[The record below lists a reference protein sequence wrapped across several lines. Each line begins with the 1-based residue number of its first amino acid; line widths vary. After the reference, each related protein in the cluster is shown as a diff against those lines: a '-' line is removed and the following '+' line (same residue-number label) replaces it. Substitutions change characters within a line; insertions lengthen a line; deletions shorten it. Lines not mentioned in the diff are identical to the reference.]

1 MNDKQINAKKITQG
15 FKNLLI
21 LNESIQQ
28 QMSVICEPLEQLG
41 IKYFYYLKFYKNGNI
56 LYLENKPTLLNY
68 VIKNNLTLKQYNS
81 FVKEIKKLLQKDF
94 QHSKCIFWK
103 EFPQEE
109 VHEVLNK
116 LNIGNIITFC
126 NKTDVYL
133 EAYGFGSKKDNND
146 VLDFYINNLDIFNRF
161 FCYFKA
167 IISSLIKLDDEEK
180 LLACN
185 PIEKENIIINFP
197 CAETIK
203 IKNFLEKTTPKVYY
217 LKNGTRLGIR
227 EAECLAYL
235 SRGYS
240 VKETAKILRL
250 SPRTVESYLNAIKT
264 KAQCYTTSELRDL
277 FFNSDLNDL
286 ISYSFPNNA

>member
-103 EFPQEE
+103 
-109 VHEVLNK
+109 
-116 LNIGNIITFC
+116 
-126 NKTDVYL
+126 
-133 EAYGFGSKKDNND
+133 
-146 VLDFYINNLDIFNRF
+146 
-161 FCYFKA
+161 
-167 IISSLIKLDDEEK
+167 
-180 LLACN
+180 
-185 PIEKENIIINFP
+185 
-197 CAETIK
+197 
-203 IKNFLEKTTPKVYY
+203 
-217 LKNGTRLGIR
+217 
-227 EAECLAYL
+227 
-235 SRGYS
+235 
-240 VKETAKILRL
+240 
-250 SPRTVESYLNAIKT
+250 
-264 KAQCYTTSELRDL
+264 
-277 FFNSDLNDL
+277 
-286 ISYSFPNNA
+286 